1 MVQLQKV
8 HNFIIRLM
16 VSALIIGISCKQI
29 QESNYLIKSAQ
40 DNISKAKSFLYSF
53 KFYNIGFLYKISPR
67 LILIMNYS
75 LLASAILFLFQIDGY
90 TLLANNSLII
100 QLIFVNNM
108 FLDQSSKCYLI
119 VSSYISIY
127 GAIYYFKTNLKN

>member
-40 DNISKAKSFLYSF
+40 DNISKAKSFLY
-53 KFYNIGFLYKISPR
+53 
-67 LILIMNYS
+67 
-75 LLASAILFLFQIDGY
+75 
-90 TLLANNSLII
+90 
-100 QLIFVNNM
+100 
-108 FLDQSSKCYLI
+108 
-119 VSSYISIY
+119 
-127 GAIYYFKTNLKN
+127 